1 MEFIQIKWIYLC
13 IQKRRWASRP
23 TADEKVCAYAARSFF
38 SCLGNSSF
46 LLLAANSLL
55 PAPATRPWDASDLP
69 GTDSFEKHHSLGAD
83 RARGD
88 DDGGCAAK
96 PQREGSTLIRR
107 RKLRDTLAAGEV
119 GDRTQSRAKLRFN
132 RKSEGRKKS
141 KMKVTGGVG
150 NT

>member
-1 MEFIQIKWIYLC
+1 M
-13 IQKRRWASRP
+13 
-23 TADEKVCAYAARSFF
+23 
-38 SCLGNSSF
+38 
-46 LLLAANSLL
+46 
-55 PAPATRPWDASDLP
+55 
-69 GTDSFEKHHSLGAD
+69 GAD

-88 DDGGCAAK
+88 DDGGCTAK

-119 GDRTQSRAKLRFN
+119 GDRTQSRAKLRFK

-141 KMKVTGGVG
+141 KMKITGGVG